1 MQDYVLN
8 NLITHFITYV
18 FKGDVW
24 MPRLKQVP
32 LAEVTDQRVRATYE
46 KHFEGRDPAQ
56 EPGTKGGTPGNW
68 WTVYA
73 LDPELFGMFLDRH
86 KWQWSENRKLDPIL
100 RELGIT
106 RAGWARG
113 SRFVYSQHCK
123 VLRREGCSEDKIQAI
138 PAWSSS
144 NVYSPIERAV
154 LGYTDDL
161 IQGEGRSSDQRFAEL
176 RNELDD
182 LQIFELTFMVLT
194 YEMSAKLCKALRLE
208 YDDVDERITEVMKG
222 EYDLDRM

>member
-1 MQDYVLN
+1 
-8 NLITHFITYV
+8 
-18 FKGDVW
+18 

-32 LAEVTDQRVRATYE
+32 LSEVTDARVRATYE
-46 KHFEGRDPAQ
+46 KHFEGRDPVT

-68 WTVYA
+68 WSVYA

-86 KWQWSENRKLDPIL
+86 KWQWSESRTLSPIL

-123 VLRREGCSEDKIQAI
+123 VLRREGCPEDKIQAI

-144 NVYSPIERAV
+144 DVYSPIERAV

-161 IQGEGRSSDQRFAEL
+161 IQGEGRSSDQRFVEL
-176 RNELDD
+176 RKALDD
-182 LQIFELTFMVLT
+182 LQIFELTYMVLT

-208 YDDVDERITEVMKG
+208 YDDVDERITEVKTG
-222 EYDLDRM
+222 EYDLERM

>member
-1 MQDYVLN
+1 
-8 NLITHFITYV
+8 
-18 FKGDVW
+18 

-32 LAEVTDQRVRATYE
+32 LTEVTDERVRATYL
-46 KHFEGRDPAQ
+46 KHFEGRDPVAH
-56 EPGTKGGTPGNW
+56 PGTKGGTPGNW

-86 KWQWSENRKLDPIL
+86 KWQWSKNRTLDPIL

-113 SRFVYSQHCK
+113 SRFVFSQHCK
-123 VLRREGCSEDKIQAI
+123 VLRREGCPEEKIQAI

-144 NVYSPIERAV
+144 SVYSLTERAV

-161 IQGEGRSSDQRFAEL
+161 ILGDGRSSDQRFGEL
-176 RNELDD
+176 RQSLDD

-194 YEMSAKLCKALRLE
+194 YETSAKLCKALRLE
-208 YDDVDERITEVMKG
+208 YDDVDERVTEVTKG
-222 EYDLDRM
+222 EYDLERL

>member
-1 MQDYVLN
+1 
-8 NLITHFITYV
+8 
-18 FKGDVW
+18 
-24 MPRLKQVP
+24 MPRLKQVS
-32 LAEVTDQRVRATYE
+32 LMEVTDERVRATYH
-46 KHFEGRDPAQ
+46 KHFEGRDPVTH
-56 EPGTKGGTPGNW
+56 PGTKGGTPGNW

-86 KWQWSENRKLDPIL
+86 KWQWSENRSLDPVL

-113 SRFVYSQHCK
+113 SRFVFSQHCK
-123 VLRREGCSEDKIQAI
+123 VLRREGCPEEKIQAI

-144 NVYSPIERAV
+144 SVYSPIERAV

-161 IQGEGRSSDQRFAEL
+161 ILGEGRSSDQRFSEL
-176 RNELDD
+176 RQSLND

-194 YEMSAKLCKALRLE
+194 YDTSAKLCKALRLE
-208 YDDVDERITEVMKG
+208 YDDVDERVTEVTKG
-222 EYDLDRM
+222 DYDLERM

>member
-1 MQDYVLN
+1 
-8 NLITHFITYV
+8 
-18 FKGDVW
+18 
-24 MPRLKQVP
+24 MPRLKQVS
-32 LAEVTDQRVRATYE
+32 LSEVTDERVHATYL
-46 KHFEGRDPAQ
+46 KHFEGRDPVK

-86 KWQWSENRKLDPIL
+86 KWQWSEKRTLNPIL

-123 VLRREGCSEDKIQAI
+123 VLRREGCSEEKIRAI

-144 NVYSPIERAV
+144 DVFNSIERTV
-154 LGYTDDL
+154 LGFTDDL
-161 IQGEGRSSDQRFAEL
+161 ILGNGRSSEQRFEDL
-176 RNELDD
+176 RKELDD

-208 YDDVDERITEVMKG
+208 YDDVDDRVTEVTKG
-222 EYDLDRM
+222 DYDLERM